1 MDARALRELVSYID
15 SQLISFDRFD
25 SGAMHSTIESPTLSP
40 KSRCEL
46 MVNFFRDQM
55 KYFKAVEHFVGERR
69 SVWRDHRCVITTR
82 FAWWELL
89 VWIRL
94 LGGGAKYFIL
104 SRPLQWICMGRLH

>member
-1 MDARALRELVSYID
+1 MDARALGEFVSYID
-15 SQLISFDRFD
+15 SQLISFDRFHG
-25 SGAMHSTIESPTLSP
+25 GAMHSTIETPTLSS

-94 LGGGAKYFIL
+94 REDGAKDLIL
-104 SRPLQWICMGRLH
+104 FRALQLICMGRLH